1 LNKTTVAGQAPTE
14 PDHHRKNRMTSLT
27 DYAKNMLG
35 RSVVG
40 RRPALPTAAFIALG
54 TGGSDAGGV
63 LGEPTGTGY
72 TRQPVTFFGTGM
84 QYNISQ
90 VRFSFTTA
98 PGTLTHVGVFDA
110 QASGNPLLWAPL
122 ATPVTLNGAGIV
134 NIPVNSMNVTGD

>member
-1 LNKTTVAGQAPTE
+1 
-14 PDHHRKNRMTSLT
+14 MTSLT

-40 RRPALPTAAFIALG
+40 RRPALPTAVFIALG

-110 QASGNPLLWAPL
+110 QAAGNPLLWAPL

-134 NIPVNSMNVTGD
+134 NIPVNSLNVTGN

>member
-1 LNKTTVAGQAPTE
+1 
-14 PDHHRKNRMTSLT
+14 MTSLT

-40 RRPALPTAAFIALG
+40 RRPALPAAVFIALG
-54 TGGSDAGGV
+54 TGGSDASGV

-110 QASGNPLLWAPL
+110 QTAGNPLLWAPL

-134 NIPVNSMNVTGD
+134 NIPVSSMNIVGD

>member
-110 QASGNPLLWAPL
+110 QAAGNPLLWAPL

>member
-1 LNKTTVAGQAPTE
+1 
-14 PDHHRKNRMTSLT
+14 MTSLT
-27 DYAKNMLG
+27 DYAKNLLG

-40 RRPALPTAAFIALG
+40 RRPTLPSAVFIALG
-54 TGGSDAGGV
+54 TGGSDASGV
-63 LGEPTGTGY
+63 SGEPTGTGY
-72 TRQPVTFFGTGM
+72 ARQAVTFFGTGM

-110 QASGNPLLWAPL
+110 QAAGNALLWAPL

-134 NIPVNSMNVTGD
+134 NIPVSSMNIIGD

>member
-110 QASGNPLLWAPL
+110 QAAGNPLLWAPL

-134 NIPVNSMNVTGD
+134 NIPVNSLNVTGD